1 MKWKQLEVKSAC
13 HRSRTVFQSV
23 MFFQEKGRKDK
34 WGPMQG
40 GSQHH
45 APSPFSI
52 LRRCSAGWHGGYSR
66 YRMLGKASGVRSQAD
81 LALNFPFTP
90 MSYAILGKMP
100 ELSGHNFPTQETVKI
115 RPLHENSAHWS
126 TTVSGPL
133 GFMTWG
139 STEKGMGKFCSTHSC
154 WVLYKLKSKSR
165 VCGAKIMPR
174 CPTLFFCWVWGEQE
188 SRNTGQSKGPWE
200 VWIIVSRSTAWLL
213 AGWGWKL
220 QRLCWLSFANQPDG
234 NLHISGKRDS

>member
-1 MKWKQLEVKSAC
+1 METIRSEVSFSPFTYSVSVCHVLPREGEKRQVGSHARRFPASCPITLQYSEKMVCRVAWRLLEVQN
-13 HRSRTVFQSV
+13 VG
-23 MFFQEKGRKDK
+23 KGI
-34 WGPMQG
+34 
-40 GSQHH
+40 GSQ
-45 APSPFSI
+45 
-52 LRRCSAGWHGGYSR
+52 
-66 YRMLGKASGVRSQAD
+66 
-81 LALNFPFTP
+81 NFPFTS

-126 TTVSGPL
+126 TSVSGPL
-133 GFMTWG
+133 GFMAWG
-139 STEKGMGKFCSTHSC
+139 WTEKGMGKFCSTHSC